1 MGKKQIFLQGQ
12 VIVQNDKDV
21 LHERCTTGVISML
34 YLSGIESEKLT
45 KSYITI

>member
-21 LHERCTTGVISML
+21 LQERCTTEVISML
-34 YLSGIESEKLT
+34 YLS
-45 KSYITI
+45 

>member
-21 LHERCTTGVISML
+21 LQGRCTTRVISML
-34 YLSGIESEKLT
+34 YLR
-45 KSYITI
+45 